1 MGEAIKELNE
11 FIINNPGILPI
22 IELMLIFISMI
33 AIVVYTIV
41 TFNMARST
49 QEQAR
54 IALEQTRS
62 SEAQL
67 RLSEKQLKSL
77 IKQTEEM
84 IKQSK
89 TGIAT
94 EIFRTNL
101 EISKIL
107 INSNS
112 VSDKRKLFNEIY
124 LMPDSSV
131 IEGINKDKFDEKEI
145 EIGAFIM
152 LNISYFE
159 FIFGAQKYNALDQ
172 EEWSAWIPVIKYF
185 FVSDRVKKVWEERKG
200 NFQEDFVGFV
210 EENALQQL

>member
-11 FIINNPGILPI
+11 LIISNPGILPI
-22 IELMLIFISMI
+22 VELMILFISMI

-41 TFNMARST
+41 TFKMARSA

-54 IALEQTRS
+54 IALEQTKS
-62 SEAQL
+62 SEEQL
-67 RLSEKQLKSL
+67 RLSEKQLRSL
-77 IKQTEEM
+77 IKQTEETV
-84 IKQSK
+84 KQSK

-107 INSNS
+107 INKNS
-112 VSDKRKLFNEIY
+112 VSDKRKLFNDIY
-124 LMPDSSV
+124 LMPDSSI

-145 EIGAFIM
+145 EVGAFIM

-159 FIFGAQKYNALDQ
+159 FIFGAQKYNVLGQ
-172 EEWSAWIPVIKYF
+172 EEWSAWISAIKYF
-185 FVSDRVKKVWEERKG
+185 FASDRAKKVWEERKG
-200 NFQEDFVGFV
+200 NFQEDFVEFV
-210 EENALQQL
+210 EENVLQ